1 MMNSAMAS
9 NSYFPLADKVNIL
22 ENILSAASVIWAVV
36 ALAIILMLNPETVF
50 HTKELSLEVQDDE
63 VIFLEM
69 SPVGL
74 GGIF

>member
-1 MMNSAMAS
+1 MMNSTMAS
-9 NSYFPLADKVNIL
+9 NSYFPLAYKVNIL
-22 ENILSAASVIWAVV
+22 ENILSVASVIWAVA

-50 HTKELSLEVQDDE
+50 HTKVQDDK